1 MLSIN
6 ELSEELGVTQSKL
19 RRWEDFFNIPVAR
32 NIKGYREYDEFTI
45 DIFRKIRNLVAQGVT
60 TNEVKIL
67 LQKDLGSCQNFDN
80 HNPKVEILEDREPQ
94 DQFMLKPFI
103 TQLDKAQA
111 EIRELIFENAELRSQ
126 VKFFEL
132 RTKDHEQTMQRIFEF
147 KDETITI
154 LKEENTKKETEIKD
168 LRLKLEELN
177 SKEEDLDSLKG
188 QMELLN
194 NKVLEYQQ
202 NLEAIQNKKWWKF
215 WK

>member
-67 LQKDLGSCQNFDN
+67 LQKDLGSYQNFDN
-80 HNPKVEILEDREPQ
+80 HNPKVEILEEREPQ

-103 TQLDKAQA
+103 TQLDKAQV
-111 EIRELIFENAELRSQ
+111 EIRELIYENADLKSK

-132 RTKDHEQTMQRIFEF
+132 KAKDHEQTLQKILEA
-147 KDETITI
+147 KDESIGI
-154 LKEENTKKETEIKD
+154 LREENTKKEIDLKE

-177 SKEEDLDSLKG
+177 
-188 QMELLN
+188 
-194 NKVLEYQQ
+194 NKL
-202 NLEAIQNKKWWKF
+202 NKKWWKF
-215 WK
+215 WD